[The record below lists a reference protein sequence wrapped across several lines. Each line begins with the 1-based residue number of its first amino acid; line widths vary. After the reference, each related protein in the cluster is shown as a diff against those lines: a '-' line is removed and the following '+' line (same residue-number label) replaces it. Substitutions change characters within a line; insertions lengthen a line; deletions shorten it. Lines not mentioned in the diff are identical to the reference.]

1 MYVLSSRSQQI
12 NRLNLFF
19 FPIITISGDIF
30 LIANKTI
37 FSIQLSLGKN
47 LKLLPML
54 RHWLVNGS
62 LAPILDTTLP
72 PICVNVT
79 NIVKVLWKVKLTRE
93 ALYQYH

>member
-54 RHWLVNGS
+54 RHWLVNGF

-79 NIVKVLWKVKLTRE
+79 NIVKVL
-93 ALYQYH
+93 